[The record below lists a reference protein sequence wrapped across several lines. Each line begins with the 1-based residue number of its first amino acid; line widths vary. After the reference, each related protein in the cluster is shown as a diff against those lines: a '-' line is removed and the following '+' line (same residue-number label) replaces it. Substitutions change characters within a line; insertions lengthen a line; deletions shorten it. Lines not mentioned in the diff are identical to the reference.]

1 MFTES
6 LRNERTGLLRPA
18 AALTMA
24 RASAAGAFTAASL
37 LISQAAWAYDP
48 NRKLPA
54 SVVPYHLRGANITE
68 NLGASLD
75 SSLLFADETGQIRPL
90 RDYIAGRPVLLTVV
104 YYKCPS
110 LCNFHLNGLFEGA
123 EALSRSPFGLKP
135 GKDYS
140 LIVVSMDDRE
150 RPALAAA
157 KKKAYLSRFKI
168 GAVGESFWAN
178 RRSLESAGETSSDSK
193 TPVGNASVAPAA
205 PSGDASAVK
214 NPAFAARG
222 NGSAVAVQTPSGADK
237 ISPDGGLPPS
247 VSFLTGGKEAI
258 QSLTDRLGFSFRWD
272 EETEQF
278 AHSPVAYALS
288 SKGVIVRYLYGVRFD
303 RQKLRLSLAEA
314 KRGSVLL
321 AKASKKASASGEDFS
336 GGADSYKAQDSKAPA
351 GQTTALAAAAPSDR
365 SGGSQNLISETS
377 GRNGP
382 PGGQSAPGGGVSGG
396 DFSAGSLS
404 VTDRILLFCY
414 RFDPSQNRYTLA
426 AYNIMRAGA
435 GLTALLLAAFLLPF
449 WLRQKNR

>member
-48 NRKLPA
+48 NRQLPA

-321 AKASKKASASGEDFS
+321 AKASKKASAS
-336 GGADSYKAQDSKAPA
+336 ADSYKAQDSKAPA
-351 GQTTALAAAAPSDR
+351 GQTTAVPAAAPPSGDISKGTGGAVPQAPSSKDAAAA
-365 SGGSQNLISETS
+365 
-377 GRNGP
+377 
-382 PGGQSAPGGGVSGG
+382 
-396 DFSAGSLS
+396 FSAGSLS